1 MKKHAN
7 MSCLGTTPSV
17 LAALL
22 PLLLWYG
29 GGLKLEGKRHLRLT
43 HTSNII
49 QVDTDM
55 FYFLSAENTLVLK
68 PMILYEKSPPRTMAM
83 TPKSQA
89 RSLFRWHIRL
99 LHHVDMWFHFLD
111 YGLDID

>member
-1 MKKHAN
+1 M
-7 MSCLGTTPSV
+7 

-22 PLLLWYG
+22 PLLLWCG
-29 GGLKLEGKRHLRLT
+29 GGLKLEGKRHPRLT
-43 HTSNII
+43 HTSNMI

-55 FYFLSAENTLVLK
+55 FYFRSAENTLVLK
-68 PMILYEKSPPRTMAM
+68 PMISYVKFPPRTMAM
-83 TPKSQA
+83 IPKSQA

-111 YGLDID
+111 YGLDIDYVLLV